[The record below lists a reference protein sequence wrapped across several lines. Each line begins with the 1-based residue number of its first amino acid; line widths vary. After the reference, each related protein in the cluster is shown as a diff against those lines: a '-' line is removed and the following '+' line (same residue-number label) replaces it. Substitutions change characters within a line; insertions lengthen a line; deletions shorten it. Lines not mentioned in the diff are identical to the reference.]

1 MARREPAIVAELG
14 RPETPEE
21 TAQRK
26 AEASVRRRSNQTVF
40 NLVVATGASLLIVL
54 FLVFVVVRPAAPP
67 RPPVDYQSIAAEA
80 GVEVIA
86 PALPETWTANAAE
99 LETVGGV
106 RTWSIGFLTPG
117 EQYIALEQG
126 LDANPT
132 WLAQAVD
139 GAVATGSARIGGLE
153 WVLYDQRDVDDP
165 GNYAFSMS
173 TETERGIVVLHGTAA
188 DEEFAI
194 LAEAIAAEV
203 EAP

>member
-21 TAQRK
+21 TARRK
-26 AEASVRRRSNQTVF
+26 AEASARRRSNQTVF

-67 RPPVDYQSIAAEA
+67 RPPVDYHAIAAEA
-80 GVEVIA
+80 GDDVLA
-86 PALPETWTANAAE
+86 PELPTTWSANAAE

-106 RTWSIGFLTPG
+106 RTWSIGFLTPDA
-117 EQYIALEQG
+117 QFIALEQG

-139 GAVATGSARIGGLE
+139 GAVPTGSVSIEGLE
-153 WVLYDQRDVDDP
+153 WVLYDQRDADDP

-173 TETERGIVVLHGTAA
+173 SETERGIVVLHGTAS
-188 DEEFAI
+188 DEEFAL
-194 LAEAIAAEV
+194 LAAALSNEIG
-203 EAP
+203 AP